1 MTDLDDPRI
10 QLPATVA
17 ANRRRVARDFWGKL
31 RRGLSRIPFA
41 DDALAVYFCAMD
53 PATPTRVRA
62 ILLAALAYFILPTDL
77 IPDFFA
83 GIGFG
88 DDAAVLATAIG
99 MVAPYITDIH
109 RERARAALARLR
121 DDLDGAARRA

>member
-1 MTDLDDPRI
+1 MTDLNDPDI
-10 QLPATVA
+10 QLPATIA
-17 ANRRRVARDFWGKL
+17 TNRHRVVRDFWGKM

-41 DDALAVYFCAMD
+41 DDALAVYFCALD

-62 ILLAALAYFILPTDL
+62 ILLAALAYFVLPTDL
-77 IPDFFA
+77 IPDFFV
-83 GIGFG
+83 GVGFT

-99 MVAPYITDIH
+99 MVAPYITDAH

-121 DDLDGAARRA
+121 DDLDGAAPA